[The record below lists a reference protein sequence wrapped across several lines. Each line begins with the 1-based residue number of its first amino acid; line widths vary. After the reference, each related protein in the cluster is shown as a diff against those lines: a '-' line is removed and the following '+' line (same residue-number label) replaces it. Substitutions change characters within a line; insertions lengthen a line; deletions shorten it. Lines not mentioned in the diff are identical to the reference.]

1 MASDHRMNDRTD
13 DPNQGPE
20 WTPNANKEDTEAPDR
35 RVDRAVAPDLL
46 AKEDPARGGLAP
58 WDQENVRRRREEKR
72 PNGGLE
78 DAHPPAWA
86 FDPSQQDPE
95 SAHGR
100 LAGAA
105 AKDCRELGVN
115 PGLGATADQQDA
127 QRLDTA
133 RRGRRRRSH
142 WANEAAPY
150 RRAAA
155 NAKIG
160 DDQGA
165 DRRLTSRIAK
175 DVREQDMRLAPWA
188 GQLRS
193 TCLEHDPWRLDARRR
208 GDVAPRGPNNPNQRA
223 RRWTMDDANESD
235 EQGTDRRVTGRM
247 PKAAQEKRVCPG
259 ARTLLAGG
267 ANLAQDDNGPDRRV
281 RRRVA
286 SNGMP
291 QEAMN
296 RPTSSARSAH
306 MLDHNQ
312 PRGVGSGHR
321 RRSAAAAAR
330 GCPQFYGR
338 RRPDRIQRARDLIG
352 Q

>member
-1 MASDHRMNDRTD
+1 MNDRTD

-127 QRLDTA
+127 QGTDVA
-133 RRGRRRRSH
+133 RRGRRRRRH
-142 WANEAAPY
+142 
-150 RRAAA
+150 RRTQATADRRTAA
-155 NAKIG
+155 NANIRNKQRS
-160 DDQGA
+160 DW
-165 DRRLTSRIAK
+165 RLPSGIAK
-175 DVREQDMRLAPWA
+175 DVREEDM
-188 GQLRS
+188 
-193 TCLEHDPWRLDARRR
+193 
-208 GDVAPRGPNNPNQRA
+208 
-223 RRWTMDDANESD
+223 
-235 EQGTDRRVTGRM
+235 
-247 PKAAQEKRVCPG
+247 
-259 ARTLLAGG
+259 
-267 ANLAQDDNGPDRRV
+267 
-281 RRRVA
+281 
-286 SNGMP
+286 
-291 QEAMN
+291 
-296 RPTSSARSAH
+296 
-306 MLDHNQ
+306 
-312 PRGVGSGHR
+312 
-321 RRSAAAAAR
+321 
-330 GCPQFYGR
+330 
-338 RRPDRIQRARDLIG
+338 
-352 Q
+352 